1 MRSTNNTAFSAWLE
15 DQRVTTVLSNLLGS
29 SGCILAV
36 LLAYLGVGTANAQVT
51 AERFITAVAASHDGS
66 LLAISLE
73 DDRSGGEIVVLQ
85 SSTNRVL
92 WTARQPGTASTL
104 AFSPDGNTVA
114 VGYHTTNDTENGL
127 QVFDS
132 RAGKILAA
140 QSDGVDGMSLGMGF
154 ASWGGGVEQL
164 FFAPKG
170 AALVGLSN
178 DTLFAWNTATR
189 KFLWNED
196 VPDRLK
202 ETAGHNGPTG
212 HVNALGMSE
221 DGTRFA
227 AARDRVVYILIANA
241 AGPKLLAQRNIP
253 SGIFGA
259 AELAF
264 SPDRRLLA
272 LGVSGE
278 HATRPHFTT
287 FIWAPN
293 GGETTIADCGGGIA
307 WLPDSQTIA
316 CQNTGGTHVRNIYKP
331 AIDIGTPGPSS
342 DLPIL
347 KVGDSLW
354 VAAYLRND
362 WQDPKKD
369 LSLSLV
375 ELGTGKRRTVTLP
388 GRP

>member
-1 MRSTNNTAFSAWLE
+1 
-15 DQRVTTVLSNLLGS
+15 LL
-29 SGCILAV
+29 L
-36 LLAYLGVGTANAQVT
+36 LLACLGVGTANAQVT
-51 AERFITAVAASHDGS
+51 AERFVTAVAACPDGS

-73 DDRSGGEIVVLQ
+73 DNRSGGEIVVLQ

-92 WTARQPGTASTL
+92 WKAQQPGTASTL

-114 VGYHTTNDTENGL
+114 VGYHTTSDTENGL

-132 RAGKILAA
+132 RAGKILAV
-140 QSDGVDGMSLGMGF
+140 QSDGVDGISLGMGF

-170 AALVGLSN
+170 DALVGLSN
-178 DTLFAWNTATR
+178 DTLFAWNTATQ

-196 VPDRLK
+196 VPDRLR

-227 AARDRVVYILIANA
+227 AARDRAVYILTANA

-253 SGIFGA
+253 SGIVGA

-272 LGVSGE
+272 LGVWGE
-278 HATRPHFTT
+278 HGTRPRSTT
-287 FIWAPN
+287 LIWAPS
-293 GGETTIADCGGGIA
+293 GRATTIADCGGGIA

-316 CQNTGGTHVRNIYKP
+316 CQNSSGAHVRNIYKP
-331 AIDIGTPGPSS
+331 AMDIGTPGPSS

-347 KVGDSLW
+347 KIGDSLW

-369 LSLSLV
+369 LSLPLV
-375 ELGTGKRRTVTLP
+375 ELGTGKRRMVTVP